1 MDSSI
6 RKIVIAGA
14 GQAGG
19 TAATELR
26 RAGFPGEI
34 VLVGEEIHAPYERPQ
49 LSKELLQ
56 PDDPAVRSMRAV
68 EEYERD
74 GIRLVLGRRIA
85 HVDAA
90 LRRVELDDSTRLD
103 YDRLLIAT
111 GVRPRQLSLKGA
123 GRIHYLRRIEDA
135 VGLREGLVAGRSL
148 AVIGGGV
155 LNLEVAAAARARGV
169 HVTVIE
175 AADRLMARS
184 VDHRVS
190 RFLDRMHRGLGVDIR
205 YGVQAVE
212 LTREGELLLSD
223 GSSVPAD
230 DVLVSVGVTPN
241 IEALAD
247 LGITDPAGVRVDDH
261 GRTSIPEIYA
271 AGDVAAQPCEQG
283 FARIETWANAQDQAI
298 AVARNMIGEPAPYLS
313 PTWFWSDQGK
323 TNLQVVGNA
332 LVGRPVVRGDEEGD
346 QFSVFRLDDEGRLTG
361 CSTINSPKDMAMA
374 RRWIRQ
380 GVRLDEQRLGDP
392 AIPLR
397 DCARALESEESK

>member
-6 RKIVIAGA
+6 RKIIICGA

-19 TAATELR
+19 TAAIELR
-26 RAGFPGEI
+26 RAGFVGEI
-34 VLVGEEIHAPYERPQ
+34 VLIGEEVHTPYERPQ

-56 PDDPAVRSMRAV
+56 PDNPAVRSMRAV
-68 EEYERD
+68 EEYEHA
-74 GIRLVLGRRIA
+74 GIELVLGRKIVQ
-85 HVDAA
+85 VDAVA
-90 LRRVELDDSTRLD
+90 RQVELDDGTQLG

-111 GVRPRQLSLKGA
+111 GVRPRQLALKGN

-155 LNLEVAAAARARGV
+155 LNLEVAVAARARGV

-184 VDHRVS
+184 VDQRIS
-190 RFLDRMHRGLGVDIR
+190 RFLDRMHRALGVDIR

-212 LTREGELLLSD
+212 WAPEGRLQLSD

-241 IEALAD
+241 IEAVAH
-247 LGITDPAGVRVDDH
+247 LGITDQTGVRVDSH
-261 GRTSIPEIYA
+261 GRTAIPEIYA
-271 AGDVAAQPCEQG
+271 AGDVASQPCEQG
-283 FARIETWANAQDQAI
+283 FSRIETWANAQDQAI
-298 AVARNMIGEPAPYLS
+298 AVARNMIGEPSAYQS

-332 LVGRPVVRGDEEGD
+332 LSGRPVVRGDEEGD
-346 QFSVFRLDDEGRLTG
+346 QFSVFWLDDEGHLTG
-361 CSTINSPKDMAMA
+361 CSAVNSPKDMAMA
-374 RRWIRQ
+374 RRWIKQ
-380 GVRLDEQRLGDP
+380 GTRLDLQRLGDR
-392 AIPLR
+392 ATPLR
-397 DCARALESEESK
+397 DCVRALESEESK

>member
-19 TAATELR
+19 TAAVELR
-26 RAGFPGEI
+26 RAGFAGEI

-68 EEYERD
+68 DEYERE
-74 GIRLVLGRRIA
+74 GIRLVLGRTISR
-85 HVDAA
+85 VDAA
-90 LRRVELDDSTRLD
+90 ARQVELDDGTQFD

-111 GVRPRQLSLKGA
+111 GVRPRQLALKGA
-123 GRIHYLRRIEDA
+123 ARIHYLRRIEDA

-155 LNLEVAAAARARGV
+155 LNLEVASAARARGV
-169 HVTVIE
+169 HVTVVE

-184 VDHRVS
+184 VDQRIS
-190 RFLDRMHRGLGVDIR
+190 RFLDRMHRALGVDIR

-212 LTREGELLLSD
+212 LTLDGRLQLSD

-230 DVLVSVGVTPN
+230 EVLVSVGVTPN
-241 IEALAD
+241 IEAFAH
-247 LGITDPAGVRVDDH
+247 LGITDPAGVRVDAH
-261 GRTSIPEIYA
+261 GRTAISEIYA
-271 AGDVAAQPCEQG
+271 AGDVAAQPGEHG
-283 FARIETWANAQDQAI
+283 YSRIETWANAQDQAI
-298 AVARNMIGEPAPYLS
+298 AVARNMIGEPSPYLS

-332 LVGRPVVRGDEEGD
+332 LVGSPVVRGDENGD
-346 QFSVFRLDDEGRLTG
+346 QFSVFWLDEDGRLTG
-361 CSTINSPKDMAMA
+361 CSTVNSPKDMAMA

-380 GVRLDEQRLGDP
+380 GVRLDSRRLGDP
-392 AIPLR
+392 AASLR
-397 DCARALESEESK
+397 DCVRALESEESK